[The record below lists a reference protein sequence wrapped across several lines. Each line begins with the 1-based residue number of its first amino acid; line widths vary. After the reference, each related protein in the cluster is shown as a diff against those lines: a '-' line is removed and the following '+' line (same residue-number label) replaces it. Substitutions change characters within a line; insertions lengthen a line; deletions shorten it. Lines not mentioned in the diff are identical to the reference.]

1 MTIEDIILDR
11 DRRGISKL
19 RPFVPTD
26 FCDRAAQLILDHPG
40 TAVIITGF
48 YILDAGMVE
57 TDGPPGAVS
66 IGNALENLGY
76 EIVYVTDQHGIA
88 IMEGTKSAGSRVVDF
103 PITDDSASEA
113 FANDLLKSLDPSVV
127 IAIERC
133 GFTDEKMFLNM
144 RGRDITP
151 YNARTDYLISN
162 HPHTVGV
169 GDGGNE
175 IGMGNVAE
183 EVTNVDSLVKKACV
197 TSVSELILSSV
208 SNWGGYG
215 LVASLSKLS
224 GKNLMPTVHED
235 MDLIKKTVDLGA
247 VDGMSNSQEYKVD
260 GFTLEENA
268 ETITLLRDLLK
279 QEGIS

>member
-40 TAVIITGF
+40 TAIIITGF
-48 YILDAGMVE
+48 YILDAGVVE

-66 IGNALENLGY
+66 IGNALENLDY
-76 EIVYVTDQHGIA
+76 DVVYVTDQHGMA

-103 PITDDSASEA
+103 PITDDTASEA
-113 FANDLLKSLDPSVV
+113 FANDLLKSLNPSVV

-144 RGRDITP
+144 GGRDISP

-197 TSVSELILSSV
+197 TSVTELILSSV

-224 GKNLMPTVHED
+224 GKNLMPTVEED

-268 ETITLLRDLLK
+268 VTITQLLDLLK